1 MAQMNSTAAAPG
13 HAPRPVRHED
23 LPATLYGIRHHGPGS
38 ARSLR
43 AALAEQ
49 RPDVVLIE
57 GPPEADGLVALAADE
72 QMRPPVALLGY
83 VPGEPRQAAFWPFA
97 LFSPEWQAI
106 GYALDAGV
114 PVRFCDLPAAHQLAM
129 AAEAAEEE
137 PRART
142 DPVAELATAAGY
154 DDPERWWEDAVEHV
168 PGPTVFDAL
177 AEAIGLLRADA
188 AEPDARDAIREAH
201 MRKVLRRT
209 VREGFDRIAV
219 VCGAWHVPAL
229 RDLPPAAADD
239 RLLRGLPKV
248 KATLT
253 WVPWTYG
260 RLSYASGYGAGIRSP
275 GWYHHLFCSPGQPVE
290 RWLAMAAAVLREEGI
305 PASSAHVIESVR
317 LAEALA
323 ALRGRPLA
331 GLEEVTEAARS
342 VLCEGSDLLTALIQ
356 RRLVV
361 GERLGMVPPA
371 TPMVPLQRDL
381 QDQQRHLR
389 LRPEAEPRDYD
400 LDLRKPKDLAR
411 SHLLYRLAMLGVTWG
426 ARQESRTA
434 NTGTFRESWQL
445 TWRPE
450 LDLALIEASMWGST
464 VAAAAAQRARS
475 IAASATALDE
485 LTALTERCLLAD
497 LGDALPAVLAA
508 VRDRAALE
516 GDVTHLMAALPALVR
531 AARYGDVRGTD
542 PARLGEVAVEMII
555 RICAGLPAAVAFL
568 DETAAHAMR
577 ERIDAVNSATGLLAD
592 GASRDRWLDT
602 LERLASRCPPLISG
616 RLTRLLLDAGRH
628 TGDEAGLRMSRAL
641 SAAVP
646 APDAAGWAEG
656 FLAGSG
662 LLLVHDDKL
671 LALAD
676 GWLAGLSADAFT
688 AVLPALRRTFG
699 GFAPPERRAI
709 GQKAARLDGS
719 GRRPAVVAPAAG
731 DLDQE
736 RAALAAGA
744 VALILGWSRAAAS

>member
-1 MAQMNSTAAAPG
+1 M
-13 HAPRPVRHED
+13 
-23 LPATLYGIRHHGPGS
+23 
-38 ARSLR
+38 R

-57 GPPEADGLVALAADE
+57 GPPEADGLVALVADE
-72 QMRPPVALLGY
+72 EMRPPVALLGY
-83 VPGEPRQAAFWPFA
+83 VPGEPQQAAFWPFA
-97 LFSPEWQAI
+97 VFSPEWQAI
-106 GYALDAGV
+106 GYALDAGI

-129 AAEAAEEE
+129 AARDV
-137 PRART
+137 PPARI
-142 DPVAELATAAGY
+142 DPVAELAAAAGH
-154 DDPERWWEDAVEHV
+154 DDPERWWEDVVEHV
-168 PGPTVFDAL
+168 PGPAVFDAL
-177 AEAIGLLRADA
+177 AEAIGILRADA
-188 AEPDARDAIREAH
+188 EEADSRDAIREAH

-209 VREGFDRIAV
+209 VREGFERIAV

-248 KATLT
+248 KASLT

-275 GWYHHLFCSPGQPVE
+275 GWYDHLFCSPGQPVE
-290 RWLAMAAAVLREEGI
+290 RWLAQAAAVLRDQGI
-305 PASSAHVIESVR
+305 PASPAHVIESVR

-342 VLCEGSDLLTALIQ
+342 VLCAGSDLLTALIQ

-361 GERLGMVPPA
+361 GERLGTVPPA
-371 TPMVPLQRDL
+371 TPMMPLQRDL

-389 LRPEAEPRDYD
+389 LRPEAAPRDYD
-400 LDLRKPKDLAR
+400 LDLRKPTDLAR
-411 SHLLYRLAMLGVTWG
+411 SRLLYQLALLQVAWG
-426 ARQESRTA
+426 TPQDSRTR
-434 NTGTFRESWQL
+434 NIGTFRESWQL

-475 IAASATALDE
+475 IAADATALDE
-485 LTALTERCLLAD
+485 LTALAERCLLAD
-497 LGDALPAVLAA
+497 LGDALPTVLAA

-516 GDVTHLMAALPALVR
+516 GDVSHLMAALPALVR

-542 PARLGEVAVEMII
+542 PARLGEVAVEMLI
-555 RICAGLPAAVAFL
+555 RICAGLPAAVASL
-568 DETAAHAMR
+568 DETAARAMR

-602 LERLASRCPPLISG
+602 LAALARGDDPPRPPRAGMARGDDPPRPPRAGMAPRCPPLISG
-616 RLTRLLLDAGRH
+616 RLSRLLLDAGRI
-628 TGDEAGLRMSRAL
+628 TSDEAGVRMSRAL
-641 SAAVP
+641 SAAAP
-646 APDAAGWAEG
+646 APAAAGWAEG

-671 LALAD
+671 LTLAD
-676 GWLAGLSADAFT
+676 GWLAGLSADVFA

-709 GQKAARLDGS
+709 GQQAARLDGS
-719 GRRPAVVAPAAG
+719 GRRPAVAASATD
-731 DLDQE
+731 DLDSE
-736 RAALAAGA
+736 RAALAASG
-744 VALILGWSRAAAS
+744 VALILGLTRRAAS

>member
-1 MAQMNSTAAAPG
+1 MNSTVAGPG
-13 HAPRPVRHED
+13 HAPQPVRHKD

-38 ARSLR
+38 ARSVR

-49 RPDVVLIE
+49 RPDIVLIE

-72 QMRPPVALLGY
+72 EMRPPVALLGY
-83 VPGEPRQAAFWPFA
+83 VPGEPQKAAFWPFA
-97 LFSPEWQAI
+97 VFSPEWQAI
-106 GYALDAGV
+106 GHALRAGV

-129 AAEAAEEE
+129 ADRDV
-137 PRART
+137 PLART
-142 DPVAELATAAGY
+142 DPVAGLATAAGY
-154 DDPERWWEDAVEHV
+154 DDPERWWEDVVEHV
-168 PGPTVFDAL
+168 PGSAVFDAL
-177 AEAIGLLRADA
+177 ADAIGILRADA
-188 AEPDARDAIREAH
+188 AEPDPRDAIREAH

-209 VREGFDRIAV
+209 VRDGFERIAV

-229 RDLPPAAADD
+229 RDLPPAVADD
-239 RLLRGLPKV
+239 RLLRGLPKA
-248 KATLT
+248 KASLT

-275 GWYHHLFCSPGQPVE
+275 GWYDHLFCSPDHPVE
-290 RWLAMAAAVLREEGI
+290 RWLAKAAAVLRDEGI
-305 PASSAHVIESVR
+305 PASPAHVIESVR

-331 GLEEVTEAARS
+331 GLEEVTEAAHS

-361 GERLGMVPPA
+361 GERLGTVPPA

-400 LDLRKPKDLAR
+400 LDLRKPNDLAR
-411 SHLLYRLAMLGVTWG
+411 SRLLYRLALLQVAWG
-426 ARQESRTA
+426 TPQQSRTA
-434 NTGTFRESWQL
+434 NIGTFRESWQL

-475 IAASATALDE
+475 IAAGATALDE
-485 LTALTERCLLAD
+485 LTALAERCLLAD

-542 PARLGEVAVEMII
+542 PARLGEVATEMIT
-555 RICAGLPAAVAFL
+555 RICAGLPVAVASL
-568 DETAAHAMR
+568 DETAEQAMR

-592 GASRDRWLDT
+592 GASRGRWLDT
-602 LERLASRCPPLISG
+602 LERLAPRCPPLISG
-616 RLTRLLLDAGRH
+616 RLTRLLLDAGRI
-628 TGDEAGLRMSRAL
+628 TTDEAGLRMSRAL
-641 SAAVP
+641 SAAAP
-646 APDAAGWAEG
+646 ATAAAGWAEG

-671 LALAD
+671 IALVD

-709 GQKAARLDGS
+709 GQQATRLDGS
-719 GRRPAVVAPAAG
+719 GRQPAVVASATD
-731 DLDQE
+731 DLDSE

-744 VALILGWSRAAAS
+744 VALILGLTQQAAS